1 LDSDGP
7 PVTPFLTVCSP
18 LAEAAGVGGVTLSVP
33 HLVGG
38 NGILGTLPFALSE
51 DEQNKLATSSETV
64 RDAITAVQAGPAI

>member
-1 LDSDGP
+1 LKSVKRCYSHLGSDGP

-38 NGILGTLPFALSE
+38 NGILGTPRRHYGCAGRARHL
-51 DEQNKLATSSETV
+51 T
-64 RDAITAVQAGPAI
+64 RDA